1 MQSDFS
7 TFKVGAITAGTIAA
21 GAAIVSTTISQSS
34 EHYSS
39 TETSV
44 EQAKQPETQPLEISN
59 EFEDDKPISS
69 FESSER
75 TESTKPIEVTESNEV
90 SDFAVTYEYSKEDL
104 AVSAT
109 AVNSSIHDELNDIS
123 TPVTK
128 LSEPVDSGNP
138 IQSTEPTET
147 ADETE
152 TVLTANPIGAT
163 EEPEDIPTASPAETD
178 EAPAVSSPAMT
189 DMHVV
194 RSLIIEPT
202 EEPED
207 IPTASPAETDE
218 APAVSSPV
226 MTDMHVVRSLIIES
240 TEEPEDIPTASPAE
254 TDEAPAV
261 SSPVMPDMHVVRSL
275 IIEPTEADDSF
286 ETSKSA
292 TINVDGADDLAP
304 ANIPETAEEPEAV
317 LTANPTENVE
327 EPENVLTA
335 NPIEN
340 SKAPTVSSPIMAAV
354 VRSMIIEPVEADNS
368 AEIFESTTESVV
380 EADDLAPAIT
390 ELETAVESDSP
401 LNPTIHSQSSP
412 LVAPVE
418 TLEHI
423 EVTTPSSEPTEST
436 DTKEPAEVIPL
447 ARNLNLTEPTE
458 FIDIDINTEP
468 VFEHAEPISS
478 EEHVEADQGSSPVL
492 IEAVTAETVETDF
505 ESSPTLIALT
515 GNEEPKLALLPQTL
529 SRSIEQSAETDFT
542 EQVPTDTSV
551 NRDELKDESEALDND
566 NALDIGVAA
575 AGGIALAGGLVAF
588 SSHDGESKTPVFQ
601 ADAVSRSI
609 VSDSQVDATEH
620 TETKTETKE
629 LLSPVDEDH
638 DVIDNTPD
646 EADIG
651 GPTEQRMDEAK
662 KSSRVGRY
670 ANHYTLTKFRN
681 AC

>member
-109 AVNSSIHDELNDIS
+109 AVNSSIHDELDDIS

-178 EAPAVSSPAMT
+178 EAPAVSSPVMT

-226 MTDMHVVRSLIIES
+226 MTDMHVVRSLIIE
-240 TEEPEDIPTASPAE
+240 
-254 TDEAPAV
+254 
-261 SSPVMPDMHVVRSL
+261 
-275 IIEPTEADDSF
+275 PTEADDSF

-292 TINVDGADDLAP
+292 TINAAGADDLAP

-354 VRSMIIEPVEADNS
+354 VRSMIIEPVETDNS

-670 ANHYTLTKFRN
+670 ANHYTSTKFRN

>member
-1 MQSDFS
+1 
-7 TFKVGAITAGTIAA
+7 
-21 GAAIVSTTISQSS
+21 
-34 EHYSS
+34 
-39 TETSV
+39 
-44 EQAKQPETQPLEISN
+44 
-59 EFEDDKPISS
+59 
-69 FESSER
+69 
-75 TESTKPIEVTESNEV
+75 
-90 SDFAVTYEYSKEDL
+90 
-104 AVSAT
+104 
-109 AVNSSIHDELNDIS
+109 
-123 TPVTK
+123 
-128 LSEPVDSGNP
+128 
-138 IQSTEPTET
+138 
-147 ADETE
+147 
-152 TVLTANPIGAT
+152 
-163 EEPEDIPTASPAETD
+163 
-178 EAPAVSSPAMT
+178 MT

-207 IPTASPAETDE
+207 IPTASPAEPDE

-226 MTDMHVVRSLIIES
+226 MT
-240 TEEPEDIPTASPAE
+240 
-254 TDEAPAV
+254 
-261 SSPVMPDMHVVRSL
+261 DMHVVRSL

-292 TINVDGADDLAP
+292 TINAAGADDLAP

-354 VRSMIIEPVEADNS
+354 VRSMIIEPVETDNS

-401 LNPTIHSQSSP
+401 LNPTIHSQSFP

-542 EQVPTDTSV
+542 EQVTTDTSV

-670 ANHYTLTKFRN
+670 ANHYTSTKFRN

>member
-75 TESTKPIEVTESNEV
+75 TESTKPIEVTESTEV
-90 SDFAVTYEYSKEDL
+90 SDFAVTYESSKEDL

-109 AVNSSIHDELNDIS
+109 AVNSSIHDELDDIS
-123 TPVTK
+123 TPVPK

-178 EAPAVSSPAMT
+178 EAPA
-189 DMHVV
+189 
-194 RSLIIEPT
+194 I
-202 EEPED
+202 
-207 IPTASPAETDE
+207 
-218 APAVSSPV
+218 
-226 MTDMHVVRSLIIES
+226 
-240 TEEPEDIPTASPAE
+240 
-254 TDEAPAV
+254 

-292 TINVDGADDLAP
+292 TINAAGADDLAP

-317 LTANPTENVE
+317 LTANPTETVE

-418 TLEHI
+418 ILEHI

-670 ANHYTLTKFRN
+670 ANHYTSTKFRN